1 MNGNSV
7 GKTSC
12 DTVVIG
18 MIIGVL
24 LLLLFVGILTSK
36 KGSCDAT
43 VPVVVVPGV
52 VAPLSYRRAGLA
64 QLSAASQ
71 TSTDATTTTTTPP
84 QAAKVVRLYYANW
97 CGYCTR
103 FKPEWEK
110 LKAQFANDGTW
121 IVFEQYEHGADAA
134 RVSAARVDNRNVAAF
149 PTVSIGDAPNGS
161 ETQIPGALNA
171 ESIATFLLQS
181 QPSQ

>member
-1 MNGNSV
+1 MNGNGA

-12 DTVVIG
+12 GTVVIG
-18 MIIGVL
+18 MIIGIL

-36 KGSCDAT
+36 KGTCGTT

-64 QLSAASQ
+64 QLSAASR
-71 TSTDATTTTTTPP
+71 TSTDTTTTTTP

-110 LKAQFANDGTW
+110 LKAQFANDGHW

-134 RVSAARVDNRNVAAF
+134 RVSAARVDNQSVAAF

-181 QPSQ
+181 QPSK